1 MFDNYGQ
8 WLLKCLSPIASFFY
22 LKSKQWKQAV
32 TRRKMAFEVVLD
44 FWDAIE
50 VAVLEVQ
57 TAPKV
62 DWH

>member
-1 MFDNYGQ
+1 
-8 WLLKCLSPIASFFY
+8 
-22 LKSKQWKQAV
+22 
-32 TRRKMAFEVVLD
+32 MAFEVILD

>member
-1 MFDNYGQ
+1 
-8 WLLKCLSPIASFFY
+8 
-22 LKSKQWKQAV
+22 
-32 TRRKMAFEVVLD
+32 MAFELILD

-50 VAVLEVQ
+50 VVVLEDQ